1 MINKAIKSLN
11 YVLFL
16 KDVYLVKHNK
26 SVWHYSMALA
36 KTLNLPDN
44 FLKIIS
50 HASLFHD
57 IGKIGVP
64 NSILFKPK
72 QLTLKEWQIM
82 KLHSVTG
89 AELLSNE
96 NIEVGKAV
104 RWHHERW
111 DGTGYPDRLSEEN
124 IPLPARIIAVA
135 DAYDAL
141 TTDRPYRSAKSK
153 QEAVIEITKFSGT
166 HFDPHVVEVFLK
178 IVPDFN
184 CHPIS
189 FEPIKTMKGGR

>member
-1 MINKAIKSLN
+1 MNLTDNLIEIIKQAA
-11 YVLFL
+11 
-16 KDVYLVKHNK
+16 
-26 SVWHYSMALA
+26 SV
-36 KTLNLPDN
+36 
-44 FLKIIS
+44 
-50 HASLFHD
+50 HD
-57 IGKIGVP
+57 IGKIGIP
-64 NSILFKPK
+64 GSILFKPGELS
-72 QLTLKEWQIM
+72 QSEWKIM
-82 KLHSVTG
+82 MLHPVTG

-96 NIEVGKAV
+96 NIEVVKAV

>member
-1 MINKAIKSLN
+1 MIKKAIKSLN

-96 NIEVGKAV
+96 NIEAGKAV
-104 RWHHERW
+104 RHHHERW
-111 DGTGYPDRLSEEN
+111 DGTGYPDRLAREN
-124 IPLPARIIAVA
+124 IPLAARIIAVA
-135 DAYDAL
+135 DAFDAM
-141 TTDRPYRSAKSK
+141 TTDRPYRRAINK
-153 QEAVIEITKFSGT
+153 QDAAIEIMKCSGT
-166 HFDPHVVEVFLK
+166 HFDPYVVKMFLC
-178 IVPDFN
+178 IFPDFD
-184 CHPIS
+184 CQ
-189 FEPIKTMKGGR
+189 PIKLKSIKP